1 MPLLRRRRAEPAEF
15 WSWFDDNAERLALQG
30 DPNHRSFR
38 ELGRKLKE
46 VHPALAF
53 EVHGNVG
60 GTRELVLS
68 ADGAVE
74 GFPAVRALAACAPVQ
89 ESWTVTAF
97 RQPRSPGV
105 ARYGGVKLVSTD
117 VWVDLRPAG
126 ADSRV
131 DLTVYLPDHR
141 PDELHV
147 RALGRLVIETVL
159 GEVLAATRLGE
170 LAWAS
175 VPDDP
180 RAAGLTSLDALPALL
195 VQMT

>member
-1 MPLLRRRRAEPAEF
+1 MPLLRRRRVEPAEF
-15 WSWFDDNAERLALQG
+15 WSWFDDNAQRLALQG

-53 EVHGNVG
+53 EVSGNVG

-68 ADGAVE
+68 ADGAVA

-97 RQPRSPGV
+97 RQPRSPGI

-117 VWVDLRPAG
+117 VWVDPRPAG
-126 ADSRV
+126 DRY
-131 DLTVYLPDHR
+131 DLTLYLPDPR

-147 RALGRLVIETVL
+147 RALGRLVLETVL
-159 GEVLAATRLGE
+159 GEVLSATRVGE
-170 LAWAS
+170 LSWAS
-175 VPDDP
+175 VPDNP
-180 RAAGLTSLDALPALL
+180 RSFRLTSLDDLPALL
-195 VQMT
+195 MKTA